1 MIYDRPAS
9 DCVHLKK
16 LVLERLVQENK
27 RHWNST
33 LYKKNGSGSNP
44 RQVLAGVA
52 RRSVRVEGGIR
63 TQDHYQWEKTSPL
76 KMHRCHLK
84 CGNQGFPG
92 SPVVR
97 NPPANKGDTGSIPNL
112 GGSHMTRDN

>member
-76 KMHRCHLK
+76 KMHHCHLK
-84 CGNQGFPG
+84 CGNQGFP
-92 SPVVR
+92 VVQWLGIHL
-97 NPPANKGDTGSIPNL
+97 PIKGILVQSLIWEDPT
-112 GGSHMTRDN
+112 